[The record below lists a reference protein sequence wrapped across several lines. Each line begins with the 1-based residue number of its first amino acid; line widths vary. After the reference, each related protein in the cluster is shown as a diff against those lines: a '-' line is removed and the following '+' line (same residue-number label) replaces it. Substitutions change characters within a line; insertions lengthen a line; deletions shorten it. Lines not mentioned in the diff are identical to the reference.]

1 MPPLYIKLYTYQIL
15 RSLAY
20 IHSVGICHRDI
31 KPQNLLLDPSTGVVK
46 LCDFGR
52 YSQLPVRKQTVH
64 LKIQIQTNS
73 AKMLLPDEPNVSYI
87 CSRYYRAPELIFG
100 AQNYTVTIDIWSTG
114 CVMAELML
122 CQPLFP
128 GESGIDQLVEII
140 KVLGTPTKDQL
151 LSMNPNYTEHRFP
164 QIKAHPFSKVFKS
177 KTPQDA
183 IDFVGLLLKYSPNER
198 LTAFEAM
205 AHPYF
210 DELRDPNV
218 KLLSGL
224 ALPKLFDFTK
234 QGM

>member
-1 MPPLYIKLYTYQIL
+1 
-15 RSLAY
+15 
-20 IHSVGICHRDI
+20 
-31 KPQNLLLDPSTGVVK
+31 
-46 LCDFGR
+46 
-52 YSQLPVRKQTVH
+52 
-64 LKIQIQTNS
+64 
-73 AKMLLPDEPNVSYI
+73 
-87 CSRYYRAPELIFG
+87 
-100 AQNYTVTIDIWSTG
+100 
-114 CVMAELML
+114 MAELML

-218 KLLSGL
+218 KMLGGL

-234 QGM
+234 QGMLIEGGGGRSIWGVYSINMAVYCRTRICKARAFT